1 MTVARVLPAVGL
13 GAAALVVAL
22 LPLGPAAAIT
32 AYGVDAVSVT
42 PGPHAVSGFGTA
54 SATVSVTL
62 HDSDGVS
69 AGCDEAGVL
78 NGHVGVTLT
87 RTTGAPTSVELLL
100 TGVSGDG
107 KSGTWAGEWRI
118 GSTRSGTWVVSS
130 VRWCTY
136 DMAQFE
142 ATIRSVD
149 PRVSPGITATTTVVG
164 TKAPTVLRQRVPV
177 VAAWK
182 ARQWLTLTYRD
193 AAGRALAGRAV
204 RVGSGEA
211 ACGLMSFGDR
221 VVRTDASGR
230 IALRLYPKG
239 SRSSMPVCAYLTVP
253 AGADPA
259 LATTTVLRTDL
270 GLTRYERY
278 AGVSLALPASPVAIG
293 SVVPLQ
299 GGVGRAT
306 GHVVAQRLVGRTWRA
321 VTSARIRENGR
332 YTVEVRALRGAVPW
346 RVVASDPAAGYAPTP
361 SRTVVV
367 VGR

>member
-1 MTVARVLPAVGL
+1 MRAWRIVAAAGAGILAAGAAVLPAV
-13 GAAALVVAL
+13 
-22 LPLGPAAAIT
+22 PAAAVPG
-32 AYGVDAVSVT
+32 YGVDAITVS
-42 PGPHAVSGFGTA
+42 PGPHRVSGFGTT

-87 RTTGAPTSVELLL
+87 RTTGARTSVEVLLS
-100 TGVSGDG
+100 GVSGDG

-142 ATIRSVD
+142 ATIKSVD
-149 PRVSPGITATTTVVG
+149 PRVSPGIIATTTVVG
-164 TKAPTVLRQRVPV
+164 SQAPTVRSQRVPV
-177 VAAWK
+177 VAAWR

-193 AAGRALAGRAV
+193 AAGRALAGRAI

-211 ACGLMSFGDR
+211 ACGFMSFGDR

-239 SRSSMPVCAYLTVP
+239 SRTSMPVCAYFTVP

-259 LATTTVLRTDL
+259 LSTTTVLRTDV

-278 AGVSLALPASPVAIG
+278 AGVSLAQPVSPVVVG
-293 SVVPLQ
+293 SVVRLQ
-299 GGVGRAT
+299 GAVGRAT
-306 GHVVAQRLVGRTWRA
+306 GRAEAQRLVGRTWRA
-321 VTSARIRENGR
+321 VTSARIRDNGR
-332 YTVEVRALRGAVPW
+332 YTVDVRALRGAVSW
-346 RVVASDPAAGYAPTP
+346 RVLASDPAAGYAPTA
-361 SRTVVV
+361 SRTVVL